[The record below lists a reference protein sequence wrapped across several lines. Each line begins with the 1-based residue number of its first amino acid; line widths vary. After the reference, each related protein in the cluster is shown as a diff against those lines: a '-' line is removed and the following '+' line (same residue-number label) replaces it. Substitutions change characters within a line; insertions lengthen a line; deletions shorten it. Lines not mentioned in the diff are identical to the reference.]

1 MAATE
6 TAPAGDPAPAGPQDA
21 EREVDDAPGPVASQ
35 EERHVQPEKWYV
47 ASPREGCV
55 PVATALGA
63 DTPAEVVALFR
74 RNGETLVPDA
84 HGEELVIL
92 RSDPS
97 DPGMALIKGQ
107 AACRFALANLPR

>member
-1 MAATE
+1 MQT
-6 TAPAGDPAPAGPQDA
+6 
-21 EREVDDAPGPVASQ
+21 
-35 EERHVQPEKWYV
+35 EKWYI

-55 PVATALGA
+55 PVSAALGA